1 MRVHACVRAYGEGG
15 QDKGQ
20 EKEGKKAYKGTKT
33 RRDFEKKRVP
43 AKIFQRKF
51 CGLKIYPYVCSA

>member
-33 RRDFEKKRVP
+33 RSDFEKSASR
-43 AKIFQRKF
+43 QKF
-51 CGLKIYPYVCSA
+51 FRENFVD